1 MAQFQGTWE
10 DRELDPSALAFMDAI
25 GLLIALPELNWFLMN
40 WSYLIFF
47 LGGGVVQIHVIKKQ
61 S

>member
-25 GLLIALPELNWFLMN
+25 GLLIAFPKFNRFSIN
-40 WSYLIFF
+40 RSYLIFS
-47 LGGGVVQIHVIKKQ
+47 GGGGGQIHVIKKQ
-61 S
+61 P